1 MAMTWTDDQR
11 RVIESQ
17 NRNLLVAAAA
27 GSGKT
32 AVLVE
37 RIIRMV
43 TDKDDPVGLDRLLVM
58 TFTNAAAAEMRERI
72 GAAVERELLLDP
84 DNDHL
89 QQQAALLP
97 QAPITTIDSFCLKL
111 IRENFD
117 RLSIDPLFRIG
128 DEGELLLLQGEV
140 LEQLIEDEYGEGGE
154 EFHHFVES
162 YALGKSDDKVKD
174 YIMQV
179 YRFAQSNPW
188 PSDWIRKCRQELSDL
203 KEESLKD
210 SPWMEFLLHD
220 VHLQAGEWAEQ
231 LRKAEAV
238 CGEENGPAPYLPMV
252 AASRMRMEAL
262 MEVKDYGELAK
273 WARVPAFDRLAA
285 VRGKDVDPEKKEFV
299 SDTRGRIKKAVEKMT
314 ELYVL
319 GDEAAVLE
327 DLIGSRRAL
336 LTLLSLAEKFAG
348 RYQEAKRERNMV
360 DFNDLE
366 HFALEVLTEEA
377 EGGRRPG
384 PVADQLAEHFRE
396 ILVDEYQ
403 DSNMVQETLI
413 QCVCGERFGRP
424 NVLMVGDVKQSI
436 YKFRLA
442 CPELFLKKY
451 KTYTAEESSHQKI
464 ELHQNFRSRETVL
477 DSINDV
483 FYGIMTE
490 KLGDVE
496 YTEEAA
502 LHPGAKF
509 AGREDEDVQDNGTE
523 LLLLNT
529 GTDALRALD
538 EDAADFTSR
547 ELEARLIG
555 ERIRALTD
563 PEEGLKVWDKERE
576 EYRIARYSDI
586 VILLRSVAGWAE
598 VFIQE
603 LGHMG
608 IPAFAESKTGYFT
621 TIEVETVL
629 NLLAVL
635 DNPMQDIPLTA
646 VLRSPVGGLDDREL
660 AVIAAD
666 YKKDPEKGE
675 GGGMYAAV
683 RRFLERGDA
692 KEDAGT
698 GSGAE
703 DGAEPETS
711 AQPPASGREESRAQ
725 DSAEPDPS
733 GRGEIRRK
741 LFRCLSLIDSLR
753 AEVPFLPMHQL
764 LYRIYDVTGYYDY
777 VSAMP
782 AGEVRQANLDMLV
795 EKASS
800 YEATSFRGLFH
811 FIKYIEELKRYNS
824 DFGEAS
830 AISEQD
836 NTVRIVSIHKS
847 KGLEYPVVILAGMA
861 KSFNKLD
868 VRGKILIHNDLGI
881 AADYLDPATRQKA
894 VTLKKNVLKRRM
906 ELESLGEELR
916 VLYVAMTRAKEKLI
930 MTASDRYLENRLAR
944 WQSIP
949 GEGRQLPFTL
959 LAAAGSY
966 LDWVLM
972 ALTRPGCRIAVR
984 EIPLEELLGRE
995 MEHQAGKTIT
1005 KELLLH
1011 MNTEQT
1017 FAPEY
1022 REQLEYILSYR
1033 YPHEADQSLYA
1044 KMSVSEIKRAEQNVD
1059 EEESRRLLEP
1069 EPAPVPLVPSFM
1081 EKKEQSLTAASRG
1094 TAYHRVMERLP
1105 FGRLKTD
1112 ADIGSYIEEMAES
1125 GYLDPEIAKTIPAR
1139 VIRRFLD
1146 SGVGRRME
1154 RAFLAG
1160 TLHREQ
1166 QFVVG
1171 IPARE
1176 MGDWDSD
1183 ELILIQGIVDAWFEE
1198 DGGIVLVDYKTDFV
1212 LKGQEELLKERY
1224 RAQFHYYSRALEQM
1238 FGRPVKEQILYSFQL
1253 GEIPVESAISSFN

>member
-424 NVLMVGDVKQSI
+424 NVFMVGDVKQSI

-464 ELHQNFRSRETVL
+464 E
-477 DSINDV
+477 
-483 FYGIMTE
+483 
-490 KLGDVE
+490 
-496 YTEEAA
+496 
-502 LHPGAKF
+502 P
-509 AGREDEDVQDNGTE
+509 
-523 LLLLNT
+523 
-529 GTDALRALD
+529 
-538 EDAADFTSR
+538 
-547 ELEARLIG
+547 
-555 ERIRALTD
+555 
-563 PEEGLKVWDKERE
+563 
-576 EYRIARYSDI
+576 
-586 VILLRSVAGWAE
+586 
-598 VFIQE
+598 
-603 LGHMG
+603 
-608 IPAFAESKTGYFT
+608 
-621 TIEVETVL
+621 
-629 NLLAVL
+629 
-635 DNPMQDIPLTA
+635 
-646 VLRSPVGGLDDREL
+646 
-660 AVIAAD
+660 
-666 YKKDPEKGE
+666 
-675 GGGMYAAV
+675 
-683 RRFLERGDA
+683 
-692 KEDAGT
+692 
-698 GSGAE
+698 
-703 DGAEPETS
+703 
-711 AQPPASGREESRAQ
+711 
-725 DSAEPDPS
+725 
-733 GRGEIRRK
+733 
-741 LFRCLSLIDSLR
+741 
-753 AEVPFLPMHQL
+753 
-764 LYRIYDVTGYYDY
+764 
-777 VSAMP
+777 
-782 AGEVRQANLDMLV
+782 
-795 EKASS
+795 
-800 YEATSFRGLFH
+800 
-811 FIKYIEELKRYNS
+811 
-824 DFGEAS
+824 
-830 AISEQD
+830 
-836 NTVRIVSIHKS
+836 
-847 KGLEYPVVILAGMA
+847 
-861 KSFNKLD
+861 
-868 VRGKILIHNDLGI
+868 
-881 AADYLDPATRQKA
+881 
-894 VTLKKNVLKRRM
+894 
-906 ELESLGEELR
+906 
-916 VLYVAMTRAKEKLI
+916 
-930 MTASDRYLENRLAR
+930 
-944 WQSIP
+944 
-949 GEGRQLPFTL
+949 
-959 LAAAGSY
+959 
-966 LDWVLM
+966 
-972 ALTRPGCRIAVR
+972 
-984 EIPLEELLGRE
+984 
-995 MEHQAGKTIT
+995 
-1005 KELLLH
+1005 
-1011 MNTEQT
+1011 
-1017 FAPEY
+1017 
-1022 REQLEYILSYR
+1022 
-1033 YPHEADQSLYA
+1033 
-1044 KMSVSEIKRAEQNVD
+1044 
-1059 EEESRRLLEP
+1059 
-1069 EPAPVPLVPSFM
+1069 
-1081 EKKEQSLTAASRG
+1081 
-1094 TAYHRVMERLP
+1094 
-1105 FGRLKTD
+1105 
-1112 ADIGSYIEEMAES
+1112 
-1125 GYLDPEIAKTIPAR
+1125 
-1139 VIRRFLD
+1139 
-1146 SGVGRRME
+1146 
-1154 RAFLAG
+1154 
-1160 TLHREQ
+1160 
-1166 QFVVG
+1166 
-1171 IPARE
+1171 
-1176 MGDWDSD
+1176 
-1183 ELILIQGIVDAWFEE
+1183 
-1198 DGGIVLVDYKTDFV
+1198 
-1212 LKGQEELLKERY
+1212 
-1224 RAQFHYYSRALEQM
+1224 
-1238 FGRPVKEQILYSFQL
+1238 
-1253 GEIPVESAISSFN
+1253 